1 MSTCSCMPVYS
12 FSSCVH
18 LTVIASRSR
27 CNALMSF
34 WLTCSC
40 AAEASTCRVP
50 VCSPVAVELLP
61 WASSLD
67 EVCNSVSFTTWLVI
81 PVIASL
87 SFTCSLNSTCSLVM
101 SQVSV
106 YTKCLEEH
114 DCYAR
119 FFRSCDCLGFTFC
132 RNQFLVLGYLEKIC
146 TWTTVRSGRRSFW
159 AACMHASIDSLWQ
172 SNTRQSFFLSCS
184 VNPGC
189 AWNQSPST
197 LQQKDFPPEAH
208 ECIATKIFHV
218 PWSWHCIRCKA

>member
-1 MSTCSCMPVYS
+1 LQCFDVLLIDLLLCCWSFHLPSCCLQST
-12 FSSCVH
+12 
-18 LTVIASRSR
+18 
-27 CNALMSF
+27 
-34 WLTCSC
+34 
-40 AAEASTCRVP
+40 
-50 VCSPVAVELLP
+50 VAVELLP

-106 YTKCLEEH
+106 YTKCLKEL

-119 FFRSCDCLGFTFC
+119 FRSFDCLGFTFC
-132 RNQFLVLGYLEKIC
+132 RNQFHELGYLEKIC

-189 AWNQSPST
+189 AWNQLPST
-197 LQQKDFPPEAH
+197 LQQIFPWLW
-208 ECIATKIFHV
+208 T
-218 PWSWHCIRCKA
+218 WHCVR